1 MVPIGLE
8 VLLAT
13 YCLLHLPLGG
23 TTGLATAYIAKRAL
37 RSDADHAPLDFLL
50 GFLGFLA
57 GDLVAVFS
65 PPTGR
70 QHILEGGT
78 ATSGTE
84 PLLAPYRLAFAFGGA
99 ILAVV
104 LFRVSL
110 HRILRTKKLRTD

>member
-13 YCLLHLPLGG
+13 YCLLHFPLGG
-23 TTGLATAYIAKRAL
+23 TTGLATAYITKRAL
-37 RSDADHAPLDFLL
+37 RSDADPAPLDFLL

-78 ATSGTE
+78 VTSGTE
-84 PLLAPYRLAFAFGGA
+84 PLLVPYRPAIALGGNFGGCL
-99 ILAVV
+99 IS
-104 LFRVSL
+104 SL
-110 HRILRTKKLRTD
+110 VAPDS

>member
-23 TTGLATAYIAKRAL
+23 TTGLATAHIAKRAL

-70 QHILEGGT
+70 QHIVEVGT
-78 ATSGTE
+78 VTSGTE
-84 PLLAPYRLAFAFGGA
+84 PLLAPYRLAFAFGGGNFGGCL
-99 ILAVV
+99 IS
-104 LFRVSL
+104 SL
-110 HRILRTKKLRTD
+110 VAPDS